1 MTHRF
6 DGTSV
11 LALMATL
18 AFVVLPAA
26 AQDAAPKT
34 APSSEGTP
42 QMDGGKSDARDQTLP
57 EAGPRADQALGKTF
71 DIKPDALPE
80 PYATDTASNNSQT
93 VPRGEHKPIVP
104 PGFQVTLF
112 ADKLADPRQ
121 LAVLS
126 DGSILLA
133 QQDSGEVTWLKD
145 DDGDGKSDRRETVAS
160 GMQEPYGIV
169 MKKNG
174 DLYVADSR
182 GIFMAVDAAAKLAG
196 ENAPTGLPLE
206 MTPVTDMGVFGDP
219 GGHSTRSLAIDPGSG
234 KMYSGVGST
243 GNIDEE
249 AVPRATVQVFDADGK
264 NQQSF
269 ATGTRNPIG
278 IGFNPTTGKL
288 WVTVQERD
296 GMGNEL
302 VPDYFTE
309 LIEGGFYGWPYSY
322 IGQHPQPDFAD
333 KAPDKVKSALT
344 PSLLMEAHSSA
355 MDFVF
360 YQGNQFPSDYHG
372 DAFLTLK
379 GSWNRADPTGYKV
392 VRARFKDGEPVGG
405 YENFMTGFWIGGDGN
420 GSPAKVW
427 GRPAT
432 IAETPDGALLV
443 GDDTGGTIWRVSYAG
458 DTSSQR
464 AELKAAKPQ
473 STANQSNAN
482 QNTAN

>member
-1 MTHRF
+1 
-6 DGTSV
+6 
-11 LALMATL
+11 
-18 AFVVLPAA
+18 
-26 AQDAAPKT
+26 
-34 APSSEGTP
+34 
-42 QMDGGKSDARDQTLP
+42 MDGGKADARDQSLP
-57 EAGPRADQALGKTF
+57 DSGPRSDQALGKTF
-71 DIKPDALPE
+71 DIRPDGLPK
-80 PYATDTASNNSQT
+80 PYASETVSNNSEI
-93 VPRGEHKPIVP
+93 VPRGERMPIVP

-112 ADKLADPRQ
+112 AEGLTDPRQ

-126 DGSILLA
+126 DGSVLLT

-145 DDGDGKSDRRETVAS
+145 DDGDGKSDRRETVVS

-169 MKKNG
+169 MKQDG

-182 GIFMAVDAAAKLAG
+182 GIFMSAGAAAKLAG
-196 ENAPTGLPLE
+196 ENAPTDLPLE
-206 MTPVTDMGVFGDP
+206 MTPVTRMGVFGEA
-219 GGHSTRSLAIDPGSG
+219 GGHSTRSLAIDPQSG
-234 KMYSGVGST
+234 GMYSGVGSQS
-243 GNIDEE
+243 NIAEE
-249 AVPRATVQVFDADGK
+249 DAPRASVQAFDGNGR
-264 NQQSF
+264 NQRTF
-269 ATGTRNPIG
+269 ASGTRNPVG

-309 LIEGGFYGWPYSY
+309 LTDGGFYGWPYSY

-333 KAPDKVKSALT
+333 RAPDKVKSALV
-344 PSLLMEAHSSA
+344 PSLLMEAHSST

-360 YQGNQFPSDYHG
+360 YQGNQFPADYQG
-372 DAFLTLK
+372 DAFLALK

-392 VRARFKDGEPVGG
+392 VRARFKDGAPVGG
-405 YENFMTGFWIGGDGN
+405 YENFMTGFWIGGDGK

-443 GDDTGGTIWRVSYAG
+443 GDDAGGTIWRVSYAG

-464 AELKAAKPQ
+464 AELKATPPAHA
-473 STANQSNAN
+473 AN
-482 QNTAN
+482 

>member
-1 MTHRF
+1 MTPRF
-6 DGTSV
+6 DGASA
-11 LALMATL
+11 LALMA
-18 AFVVLPAA
+18 AFAFFAAPAA
-26 AQDAAPKT
+26 AQDAAPSNAQES
-34 APSSEGTP
+34 APASKGTP
-42 QMDGGKSDARDQTLP
+42 PMADGKRDARDQTLP
-57 EAGPRADQALGKTF
+57 ESGPLADQALGKTF
-71 DIKPDALPE
+71 DIRPDALPE
-80 PYATDTASNNSQT
+80 PYATQTISNNSQT
-93 VPRGEHKPIVP
+93 VPRGDHMPIVP

-112 ADKLADPRQ
+112 ADNLANPRQ

-126 DGSILLA
+126 DGSVLLT
-133 QQDSGEVTWLKD
+133 QQDIGEVTWLKD
-145 DDGDGKSDRRETVAS
+145 DDGDGKSDRRETVVS

-169 MKKNG
+169 MKGNG

-182 GIFMAVDAAAKLAG
+182 GIFMASGAAARLAG
-196 ENAPTGLPLE
+196 ENAPSELPLE

-249 AVPRATVQVFDADGK
+249 AAPRATVQVFDANGR
-264 NQQSF
+264 NQRSY

-296 GMGNEL
+296 EMGNAL

-309 LIEGGFYGWPYSY
+309 LTEGGFYGWPYSY

-333 KAPDKVKSALT
+333 KAPDKVKAALT
-344 PSLLMEAHSSA
+344 PSLLLEAHSSTI
-355 MDFVF
+355 DFVF
-360 YQGNQFPSDYHG
+360 YQGNQFPADYQG

-392 VRARFKDGEPVGG
+392 VRARFKDGKPVGG
-405 YENFMTGFWIGGDGN
+405 YENFMTGFWVGGDGT
-420 GSPAKVW
+420 GSPAEVW

-464 AELKAAKPQ
+464 ADLDSGRTRSAVD
-473 STANQSNAN
+473 
-482 QNTAN
+482 